1 MKVQSSNHFLRS
13 HRCQQRLGVQTQAL
27 RLGRGQSES
36 VCFTFHPMPLWCW
49 SNSHGVYVRIR
60 RQCLWDTSTIWTCTV
75 QGMMGVTLS
84 PSVHPKPMSPNLVT
98 LKEKETSTFIWLE
111 VLLGPSPQRKN
122 HNHHLRKRLR
132 NVLLIIITTSAEFN
146 SSVVMLFLSLVRFHE
161 IKVHTDKSGCWFL
174 FLIIT
179 SIIKTEST
187 ELK

>member
-1 MKVQSSNHFLRS
+1 
-13 HRCQQRLGVQTQAL
+13 
-27 RLGRGQSES
+27 
-36 VCFTFHPMPLWCW
+36 
-49 SNSHGVYVRIR
+49 
-60 RQCLWDTSTIWTCTV
+60 
-75 QGMMGVTLS
+75 
-84 PSVHPKPMSPNLVT
+84 MSPNLVT

-111 VLLGPSPQRKN
+111 VLLGPLPQRKN

-161 IKVHTDKSGCWFL
+161 IKVHRDKSGCWFL

-179 SIIKTEST
+179 PIIKTEST

>member
-1 MKVQSSNHFLRS
+1 MHSSRNDGCHPVTIRTS
-13 HRCQQRLGVQTQAL
+13 QTNE
-27 RLGRGQSES
+27 SES
-36 VCFTFHPMPLWCW
+36 GDFERGDQYFHLA
-49 SNSHGVYVRIR
+49 
-60 RQCLWDTSTIWTCTV
+60 
-75 QGMMGVTLS
+75 
-84 PSVHPKPMSPNLVT
+84 
-98 LKEKETSTFIWLE
+98 E

-174 FLIIT
+174 FLIIM